1 MIYSYSEKEKEKIK
15 QAEQMKMLLEQYGV
29 SYCLPEDRNYPVSW
43 HNISGMPAVLF
54 YKGSIEIINT
64 YKNVAVIGSRKAS
77 AKGMELSYKTGAIVG
92 KAGLNLVNGLA
103 LGCDT
108 EALRGSL
115 AAGGRCIAILPCGLE
130 QIQPK
135 ANKELAEEILK
146 KGGCLLSEYPIGT
159 EPQRYRY
166 VERDRLQS
174 AVSQGVLV
182 VEAEKDS
189 GTMHTVNFA
198 MKQFKRVACY
208 HNRLLEFSSGNK
220 CLEDNGKVQ
229 ILEKEEDVC
238 EFLKKVMDEKEYEQ
252 MSF

>member
-103 LGCDT
+103 PGCDT

-115 AAGGRCIAILPCGLE
+115 AAGGRCYSNITLWIRT
-130 QIQPK
+130 
-135 ANKELAEEILK
+135 N
-146 KGGCLLSEYPIGT
+146 T
-159 EPQRYRY
+159 
-166 VERDRLQS
+166 
-174 AVSQGVLV
+174 
-182 VEAEKDS
+182 
-189 GTMHTVNFA
+189 T
-198 MKQFKRVACY
+198 
-208 HNRLLEFSSGNK
+208 
-220 CLEDNGKVQ
+220 
-229 ILEKEEDVC
+229 
-238 EFLKKVMDEKEYEQ
+238 
-252 MSF
+252 